1 MKKVKLEQGKFYHLY
16 NRGNNSQPIFFE
28 TKNYEHFL
36 MLMARY
42 IEPIAE
48 IYAWALMKNHFHLLV
63 YLKKDVEIDF
73 KKLKY
78 TSTDKPKVFSVSKQF
93 SNWFSAYTLAI
104 NKMYGRTGSV
114 FEKNL
119 ERKWIDNEK
128 YLLNVIYY
136 INYNPVKHKIVN
148 HPMDYPWCS
157 YLGSISEKP
166 TKLQR
171 EKIIQIFGSK
181 QHFEKY
187 HLQDQMTAVIDHL
200 LFDDV

>member
-128 YLLNVIYY
+128 YLLNV
-136 INYNPVKHKIVN
+136 PV
-148 HPMDYPWCS
+148 
-157 YLGSISEKP
+157 G
-166 TKLQR
+166 
-171 EKIIQIFGSK
+171 
-181 QHFEKY
+181 
-187 HLQDQMTAVIDHL
+187 
-200 LFDDV
+200 

>member
-1 MKKVKLEQGKFYHLY
+1 MKKVKLEQGKYYHLY

-148 HPMDYPWCS
+148 HPMDYPWSS

-187 HLQDQMTAVIDHL
+187 HLHDQMTAAIDHL
-200 LFDDV
+200 LFEDV